1 VTRTAHIPCRLL
13 CAGFVA
19 LVLLGQ
25 AVASAQPPPLGEV
38 ARKEAERRKA
48 QPSSGKVYTNKDLP
62 ASAQKPPAPPAAV
75 PEVPVEPAAAP
86 AGQKPEETQPEPAK
100 DEAWWKALI
109 TQAREDLRRNEV
121 FAAALQSRINALTR
135 DFTNRD
141 NPSQRRVLGQ
151 QRVEAINELSR
162 VTQDIE
168 RARKQIADIEEEARQ
183 AGVPPGWLR

>member
-1 VTRTAHIPCRLL
+1 M
-13 CAGFVA
+13 
-19 LVLLGQ
+19 LGQ
-25 AVASAQPPPLGEV
+25 AVAAAQTPPLGEV

-62 ASAQKPPAPPAAV
+62 ASAQKPPAPPAAT
-75 PEVPVEPAAAP
+75 PEAPPVEPAAAP
-86 AGQKPEETQPEPAK
+86 ADQKPAEQKPDDTKPEPAK
-100 DEAWWKALI
+100 DEAWWKGRI
-109 TQAREDLRRNEV
+109 TQAREELRRNEV

-141 NPSQRRVLGQ
+141 SPAQRRVLGE
-151 QRVEAINELSR
+151 QRVEAVNELSR

>member
-1 VTRTAHIPCRLL
+1 
-13 CAGFVA
+13 
-19 LVLLGQ
+19 VLLGQ
-25 AVASAQPPPLGEV
+25 AVASAQTPPLGEV

-75 PEVPVEPAAAP
+75 PEAPVEPAAAP
-86 AGQKPEETQPEPAK
+86 AEQKPEETKPEPAK
-100 DEAWWKALI
+100 DEAWWKARI

-135 DFTNRD
+135 DFANRD

-151 QRVEAINELSR
+151 QRVEAVNELSR

-168 RARKQIADIEEEARQ
+168 RSRKQIADIEEEARQ